1 MNIQFLLL
9 KGYHIRF
16 LVAVFII
23 AMAAVFYAVPP
34 LSAQQAGGNCTIYI
48 TSRPSG
54 ADIYIDNVPTDL
66 QTPAMISGLTPGE
79 HLIQLERGDYVAEKT
94 VILEEGV
101 FTRNELILR
110 LPPVKLTFK
119 SQPDSAMVILGSREI
134 GSTPLAFELD
144 DPGTFTIR
152 FYKEHYI
159 PLDTVIYFAERKAY
173 RVSAELERS
182 AFLMISSHPSGA
194 DIFIDR
200 DFKGNT
206 PLEAEIS
213 AGEHGLQIMLGD
225 YQIYQRMISLHPG
238 DSVEIAAEL
247 EKLKGRLTVQGLPDG
262 AAIYLNGGYFGNAP
276 LESAPLEVGEYEVTF
291 SKPGYLPLK
300 EPVKAVIVQDLE
312 TTIQLAPERKT
323 ALKGVLRS
331 AVFPGLGQIYVE
343 REFKGYLYTVSEIG
357 LITAT
362 AASIILYNQAAV
374 NYNSARYEYILQIEE
389 NEIIRTRRNM
399 NDRYD
404 EVTRYKDMRDG
415 FIMLAAGFWL
425 WNMLDVYIWNEPP
438 KTAAFPISGRIESGE
453 YCLFLK
459 ISWDF

>member
-1 MNIQFLLL
+1 MNIQFSIL
-9 KGYHIRF
+9 KTFNIRT
-16 LVAVFII
+16 LCAAIII
-23 AMAAVFYAVPP
+23 ALIAAFCVVPP
-34 LSAQQAGGNCTIYI
+34 LSAQQAGANCTIYI

-79 HLIQLERGDYVAEKT
+79 HLIQLERGDYIAEKM
-94 VILEEGV
+94 VVLEEGV
-101 FTRNELILR
+101 FTRHELILR
-110 LPPVKLTFK
+110 LPPVKLSFE
-119 SQPDSAMVILGSREI
+119 SQPDSAMVILSSREI

-144 DPGTFTIR
+144 DPGTFDIR
-152 FYKEHYI
+152 FYKEYYM

-173 RVSAELERS
+173 RVSVKLERS
-182 AFLMISSHPSGA
+182 AFLMISSQPAKA
-194 DIFIDR
+194 DVFIDR

-206 PLEAEIS
+206 PLETEIS
-213 AGEHGLQIMLGD
+213 AGSHGLQIMLGD
-225 YQIYQRMISLHPG
+225 YQIYQRTIALHPG
-238 DSVEIAAEL
+238 DTVEIAAEL

-291 SKPGYLPLK
+291 RKPGYLPLK

-312 TTIQLAPERKT
+312 TIIQLAPERKT

-331 AVFPGLGQIYVE
+331 AAFPGLGQIYVE

-357 LITAT
+357 LITAA
-362 AASIILYNQAAV
+362 AASIALYNQAVV
-374 NYNSARYEYILQIEE
+374 NYNSARDEYLLQIEE
-389 NEIIRTRRNM
+389 DEIIRTRRNM

-415 FIMLAAGFWL
+415 LMMLAAGFWF
-425 WNMLDVYIWNEPP
+425 WNVLDVYIWNEPP
-438 KTAAFPISGRIESGE
+438 KTTAFPISGRIESGDHSF
-453 YCLFLK
+453 FLK
-459 ISWDF
+459 ITWDF